1 MAVFAVPR
9 RFASN
14 VTAALVA
21 LTLFATPHAQATVPA
36 WPMERAPGPVGVP
49 GGATIPFRLNLADDE
64 DYVRQSN
71 FVQCVGASVQMML
84 NITRAGAD
92 RSTRTQRRLQVLARS
107 LSGPRPDGTERQGA
121 GVFGW
126 AEALNQTGDGSYA
139 VVGARTLQGAMRIAA
154 SAIRDQRRPVGLLV
168 WQGRHAWVM
177 SGFKATGDPRDG
189 SFRVSAAYILDPL
202 YPFGSKTWGPSPKP
216 GSAISVKE
224 VGRQF
229 LRRRAHSEWN
239 QLPGMADLAGQY
251 VLVVP
256 VDGPPPPNP
265 AVAVPR
271 AAPASEQ
278 QDVEFDTPAR
288 AGGQPGGGL
297 APHRVRNPAVQWS
310 MGPSETTRSLRA
322 PMIGAA

>member
-1 MAVFAVPR
+1 
-9 RFASN
+9 
-14 VTAALVA
+14 
-21 LTLFATPHAQATVPA
+21 
-36 WPMERAPGPVGVP
+36 
-49 GGATIPFRLNLADDE
+49 
-64 DYVRQSN
+64 
-71 FVQCVGASVQMML
+71 
-84 NITRAGAD
+84 
-92 RSTRTQRRLQVLARS
+92 
-107 LSGPRPDGTERQGA
+107 
-121 GVFGW
+121 
-126 AEALNQTGDGSYA
+126 
-139 VVGARTLQGAMRIAA
+139 MRIAA

-202 YPFGSKTWGPSPKP
+202 HPFGSKTWGPSPKP
-216 GSAISVKE
+216 GSAISVKQ

-239 QLPGMADLAGQY
+239 QLPGMAALAGHY

-278 QDVEFDTPAR
+278 QDVASTP
-288 AGGQPGGGL
+288 PLGL
-297 APHRVRNPAVQWS
+297 AASPAEGWFHIVCATLRYSGRWGRRRPH
-310 MGPSETTRSLRA
+310 TRSA
-322 PMIGAA
+322 PR